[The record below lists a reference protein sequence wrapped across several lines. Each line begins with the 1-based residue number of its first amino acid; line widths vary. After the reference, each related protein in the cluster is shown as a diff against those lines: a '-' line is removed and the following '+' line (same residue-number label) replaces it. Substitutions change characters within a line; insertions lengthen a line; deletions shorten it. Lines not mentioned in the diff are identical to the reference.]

1 MSKFIKVSGYDEIL
15 LAANEIIEIRDER
28 QNGVKIETS
37 SLTYSISQTIE
48 QIEAQL
54 LRDEFAMA
62 AMNGILSNPSVD
74 DLEAKHVA
82 HDAYLFADAMLKE
95 RLK

>member
-15 LAANEIIEIRDER
+15 LAVNEIIEIRDDR
-28 QNGVKIETS
+28 QNGVKIETP
-37 SLTYSISQTIE
+37 SLTYSVSQTIE

-62 AMNGILSNPSVD
+62 ALNGGSTDEDIEPQTL
-74 DLEAKHVA
+74 AKWCYQV
-82 HDAYLFADAMLKE
+82 ADAMLKE